1 MKIGIMAD
9 SHENM
14 PMIAKAVALFNRERA
29 GLVLHAGDIISPI
42 TAKEFKRLKMKMVA
56 VFGNNDGEKLFLK
69 EKFAPFAEI
78 HERAWEGEAGGR
90 RVLMIHAPDALAAL
104 EASGVYDVIVYG
116 HTHEA
121 VARKGKRTLV
131 VNPGECCGWITGRS
145 TVAILDTDEM
155 SVEIKNLG

>member
-1 MKIGIMAD
+1 MKIGVMAD

-14 PMIAKAVALFNRERA
+14 PMIARAVDLFNRERV

-42 TAKEFKRLKMKMVA
+42 TAKEFAKLGMRMVA

-69 EKFAPFAEI
+69 KKFAPFASL
-78 HERAWEGEAGGR
+78 HERSWEGEAGGR
-90 RVLMIHAPDALAAL
+90 RVLLIHAPDALAAL
-104 EASGVYDVIVYG
+104 EASGAYDLIVYG

-121 VARKGKRTLV
+121 VVRKGARTLV

-145 TVAILDTDEM
+145 TVAILETETM
-155 SVEIKNLG
+155 EAEIRTL